1 VPLEF
6 HTAEESSESFA
17 GEVCLGGGWKGE
29 GVKNTGHLKAN
40 KRKEEES
47 KKKERRKLNHLG
59 RKVSV

>member
-1 VPLEF
+1 LQERY
-6 HTAEESSESFA
+6 AW
-17 GEVCLGGGWKGE
+17 GGGWKGE